1 MGIKSRSSR
10 MRTVLVTLAV
20 AIASLHPAT
29 GLGVITRVSMRPSD
43 CDNCGIVGGFGK
55 LAVKICGSLPE
66 GAIYDFM
73 GKHELMDCF
82 NFSMQ
87 RVNTLDQLG
96 LVVFHEGSDGGQL
109 NWVEMQTSDGAL
121 VRCNLGQW
129 MDDYS
134 TVNVVPTRD
143 CTISNQ

>member
-1 MGIKSRSSR
+1 M
-10 MRTVLVTLAV
+10 
-20 AIASLHPAT
+20 
-29 GLGVITRVSMRPSD
+29 
-43 CDNCGIVGGFGK
+43 GGFGK
-55 LAVKICGSLPE
+55 LAVKICGGVPEACCGIVNINNSGSLNE

-73 GKHELMDCF
+73 GEHELMDCF

-96 LVVFHEGSDGGQL
+96 LVVYHEGSDGGQL
-109 NWVEMQTSDGAL
+109 DWVEMQTSDGAL

-143 CTISNQ
+143 CTISNP